1 MSLKLEP
8 NPLDAVLHTLR
19 FRTRELKTSL
29 SCVGHIQRKKALTET
44 DKSSI
49 FDRDFICLDLSMK
62 DGSLKQA
69 MKDGTV
75 QAHQHPYKHYTAVVD
90 FATLEPS
97 ELQLRRM
104 RLSMTCSGETAAK
117 VGSVLTQ
124 EPVWSFYV
132 PLPHK
137 YPAQA
142 DAASWADLEFH
153 HTYFGK
159 LWSLIT
165 KQAAIQAGKRWMGP
179 SLGIPAFEDLF
190 AAVLMGAL
198 TSENSNCKIVTFKLP
213 ASDAS
218 AGMAHMD
225 TVAELWWPK
234 DVKSLLPHM
243 EWSIQ
248 NCSLVLM
255 PLPGLTTLPDYQDQK
270 KGNISLKKRHSVAQH
285 FPHGFVIGRTCCAQ
299 RWQNFVQV

>member
-1 MSLKLEP
+1 
-8 NPLDAVLHTLR
+8 
-19 FRTRELKTSL
+19 
-29 SCVGHIQRKKALTET
+29 
-44 DKSSI
+44 
-49 FDRDFICLDLSMK
+49 MK

-75 QAHQHPYKHYTAVVD
+75 QCHEHPYKHYTAVVD
-90 FATLEPS
+90 FTMLEPS

-104 RLSMTCSGETAAK
+104 RLSMTESGETATK
-117 VGSVLTQ
+117 VGSVVTE

-137 YPAQA
+137 YPPAEA
-142 DAASWADLEFH
+142 DAATSADPDFH
-153 HTYFGK
+153 QTNYQK
-159 LWSLIT
+159 LWSLVT
-165 KQAAIQAGKRWMGP
+165 KQAAIQARKRWMGP

-198 TSENSNCKIVTFKLP
+198 TSETSNCKIVHFKLR

-225 TVAELWWPK
+225 AVAELWWPK
-234 DVKSLLPHM
+234 DVMSLLPRM

-248 NCSLVLM
+248 TCSLVLI
-255 PLPGLTTLPDYQDQK
+255 PLPGLATLSDHQEK
-270 KGNISLKKRHSVAQH
+270 KFASNSYVKKRRSVVQH
-285 FPHGFVIGRTCCAQ
+285 FPHGSVISRTYLSSIAKTS
-299 RWQNFVQV
+299 